1 MFRNLSINNVAYD
14 DIDEQT
20 NFVPCAAEL
29 IRVGVLLIGPTL
41 ALWQGWQCDCPPL
54 RSRLNYLNNFSC
66 HKKFFIDIHNSQ
78 TVNSNG
84 FNFLSI
90 CLK

>member
-1 MFRNLSINNVAYD
+1 MNAARNEIEHVCSAIKNLSINNVTYD

-20 NFVPCAAEL
+20 NLVPCAVEL

-54 RSRLNYLNNFSC
+54 QSRLNCLNNYPLLQLATTLL
-66 HKKFFIDIHNSQ
+66 D
-78 TVNSNG
+78 G
-84 FNFLSI
+84 LP
-90 CLK
+90 